1 MNKIILNKKG
11 YKSAL
16 EKHDSN
22 NQKAAQFHSFLQQCL
37 ADHHKIEER
46 VRVNQN
52 SLLPQHWIMWV
63 SLETPT
69 KGPDQTE
76 TENQEND

>member
-1 MNKIILNKKG
+1 MNRIILNKKG

-52 SLLPQHWIMWV
+52 SLLPQH
-63 SLETPT
+63 
-69 KGPDQTE
+69 
-76 TENQEND
+76 

>member
-52 SLLPQHWIMWV
+52 SLLPQH
-63 SLETPT
+63 
-69 KGPDQTE
+69 
-76 TENQEND
+76 